1 MHADVFA
8 AAVKVAQRVGHR
20 KVTRKLLCDELVRAR
35 PDLEEMSE
43 EYAMNWVV
51 NFVNMT
57 DLREKLYDASHQLN
71 LPAGDPEKKGQG
83 QVRSTGYTPEW
94 IAKNRQRIL
103 DASLMLAERHGYR
116 GFTRQQVSDET
127 QTAAGIINRQQYFGS
142 MDGLR
147 EAVMLEAVRTGNLRV
162 IAQGLVDGHSATAGI
177 DPQLKEAAIRAL
189 AS

>member
-1 MHADVFA
+1 MQADVFT
-8 AAVKVAQRVGHR
+8 AAVQVAQRVGHR
-20 KVTRKLLCDELVRAR
+20 NVTRKLLCEQMRSNNPSLGDEAYVL
-35 PDLEEMSE
+35 
-43 EYAMNWVV
+43 NWIG
-51 NFVNMT
+51 NYVNMA
-57 DLREKLYDASHQLN
+57 DLKEHLYDGSHQLK
-71 LPAGDPEKKGQG
+71 LPAGNPEKRGQG
-83 QVRSTGYTPEW
+83 QVRSAGYTPEW

-116 GFTRQQVSDET
+116 GFTRQQVSEET

-142 MDGLR
+142 MEGLR

-177 DPQLKEAAIRAL
+177 DPELKEAAIRAL